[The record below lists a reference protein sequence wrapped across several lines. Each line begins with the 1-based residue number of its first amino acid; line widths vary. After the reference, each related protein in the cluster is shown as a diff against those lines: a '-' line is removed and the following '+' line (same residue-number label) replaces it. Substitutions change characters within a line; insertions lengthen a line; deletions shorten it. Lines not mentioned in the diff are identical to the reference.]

1 MPFFPGWARAV
12 IWATPFP
19 AILQAPI
26 DVAIAHGAAPLLLAH
41 QLAWAVLLL
50 AAGRLVLARAVRTL
64 VIQGG

>member
-1 MPFFPGWARAV
+1 VA

-26 DVAIAHGAAPLLLAH
+26 DIAIGRGAALPLLAH
-41 QLAWAVLLL
+41 QLAWTVALL
-50 AAGRLVLARAVRTL
+50 AVGRLVLARAVRTL